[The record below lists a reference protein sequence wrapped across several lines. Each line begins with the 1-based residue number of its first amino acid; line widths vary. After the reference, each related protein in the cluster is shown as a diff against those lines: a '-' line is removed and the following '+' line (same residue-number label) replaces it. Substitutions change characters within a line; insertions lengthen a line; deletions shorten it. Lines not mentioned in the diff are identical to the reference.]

1 MGDGRSAVE
10 MLVEKATSSGDSLE
24 RAPELSVAIPCYNEQ
39 ECLPVTMPA
48 LASALAQ
55 AGVDFELVLVD
66 NGSTDRTGETID
78 ELAARGLP
86 IVKGTVPQNI
96 GFGHGLRTGLSLA
109 RGRIVGTLCAD
120 GQVAPEAVLEVYAA
134 IRDAQEPT
142 LAKVRRRFRKD
153 GLLRKVVSVAYN
165 GVMHLLFPGLHALDL
180 NGHPKL
186 VHRETLERM
195 ELASDDWFLD
205 AEIML
210 KARHLGLRVVEID
223 VPGYAR
229 EGGTSNV
236 SMDTVR
242 EFLRNILRYRAGGP
256 WRAWRQRTYH
266 TRRAPEGLLRA
277 ASSGSETIADN
288 QEAGGTA

>member
-1 MGDGRSAVE
+1 
-10 MLVEKATSSGDSLE
+10 MLVERAPSSGESLE
-24 RAPELSVAIPCYNEQ
+24 GAPELSVAIPCYNEQ

-48 LASALAQ
+48 LASALGQ
-55 AGVDFELVLVD
+55 AGVDYELVLVD
-66 NGSTDRTGETID
+66 NGSTDRTREIID
-78 ELAARGLP
+78 ELAAQGLP
-86 IVKGTVPQNI
+86 IVKGMVRRNI

-120 GQVAPEAVLEVYAA
+120 GQVGPESVLEVYAA
-134 IRDAQEPT
+134 IRDAREPT

-153 GLLRKVVSVAYN
+153 GLVRKVVSVTYN
-165 GVMHLLFPGLHALDL
+165 GVMHLLFPGLRALDL

-186 VHRETLERM
+186 LHRETLEQM

-210 KARHLGLRVVEID
+210 KARHLGLQVIEID

-242 EFLRNILRYRAGGP
+242 EFLRNILRYRTGRP
-256 WRAWRQRTYH
+256 WRAWKQRTFH
-266 TRRAPEGLLRA
+266 AKRAPEPLRRP
-277 ASSGSETIADN
+277 ASSGATIPDN
-288 QEAGGTA
+288 QEAGGSA